1 MTTRNTTT
9 KNIMPLVITQLHVDN
24 MLEYDTNW
32 INNKWDGNKE
42 TLRDAINDG
51 DYNDYPYM
59 LYGGNRAQRHE
70 LHRKLGTAFSH
81 SSMNMDDGSRIMIII
96 NQPGYIHTQNDLSI
110 CFFTLAAG
118 NVDIRRR
125 LRHLPQGRGMRRVA
139 QTLDSWRERAN
150 LLIGHPEPET
160 QEEYEKRIAAEEL
173 SKREPEDV
181 LSDASIPL
189 HKISSDQSLKIAQR
203 LLFADLPGALDLA
216 RKSGVS
222 QYSDTLEGR
231 LLQGDVQ
238 KAIQLA
244 MQRVLDANMKAM
256 QQRMNARAEAWS
268 EMSEPPPQPP
278 LDRHIATASL
288 LRK

>member
-1 MTTRNTTT
+1 M
-9 KNIMPLVITQLHVDN
+9 KNKMPLVITQLHVDN

-42 TLRDAINDG
+42 TLRAAIKDG

-59 LYGGNRAQRHE
+59 LYEGNRAQRHE

-110 CFFTLAAG
+110 CFFTLAVE
-118 NVDIRRR
+118 NVNIRAELALADAERR
-125 LRHLPQGRGMRRVA
+125 GTRRAA
-139 QTLDSWRERAN
+139 QTLDSRRERAN
-150 LLIGHPEPET
+150 LLIGHPKPET

-173 SKREPEDV
+173 SKSEPEDV

-189 HKISSDQSLKIAQR
+189 HKVSSDQSLNIAKR

-222 QYSDTLEGR
+222 QYSDSLEGR

-238 KAIQLA
+238 KATQLA

-256 QQRMNARAEAWS
+256 QERMNARAEAWS

-278 LDRHIATASL
+278 LERHETTASL
-288 LRK
+288 CGNE